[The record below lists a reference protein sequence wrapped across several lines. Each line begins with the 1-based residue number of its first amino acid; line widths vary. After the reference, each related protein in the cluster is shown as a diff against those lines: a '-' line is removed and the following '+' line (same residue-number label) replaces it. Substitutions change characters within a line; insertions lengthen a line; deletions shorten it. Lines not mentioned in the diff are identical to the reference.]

1 MPKGKKGWGKRLL
14 ATAFGMAAGV
24 LVATGPTVSNAQ
36 SMSDDY
42 RNYTPIAAPVDLSAY
57 RHPTLASASTED
69 VGVLLVLAM
78 DSSGSM
84 SDEEWRIQLR
94 ATAAALVSTQVRS
107 TIRCKSGDRSVA
119 IAVVDFADQPRIR
132 IPWVDLRPTSCSE
145 PDPEFDRKIELLA
158 AEIAQLE
165 RRESGS
171 THIGNLLQYSL
182 AVFTNA
188 PWKPTERRVLDV
200 SGDGSNNG
208 GVPTEPGRQALM
220 DFGVTINGVAIVN
233 DDAVLD
239 QYYRRE
245 IISNTFRRAS
255 DQRSAAMQGQV
266 WVVARNMQSTGNSA
280 MTLYTFGQDVENALK
295 QKISMEVAGIY
306 DPVELGSVIQT
317 AQGQYIPPVGNDNNP
332 ERDDNEAA
340 TVSFILPRAYALR

>member
-1 MPKGKKGWGKRLL
+1 
-14 ATAFGMAAGV
+14 
-24 LVATGPTVSNAQ
+24 
-36 SMSDDY
+36 
-42 RNYTPIAAPVDLSAY
+42 
-57 RHPTLASASTED
+57 
-69 VGVLLVLAM
+69 VLLVLAM

-132 IPWVDLRPTSCSE
+132 IPWVDLRPKSCSE

-171 THIGNLLQYSL
+171 THIGNMLNYTLS
-182 AVFTNA
+182 VFQNA

-208 GVPTEPGRQALM
+208 GIPTEPARQALM
-220 DFGVTINGVAIVN
+220 DFGVTINGIAIVN

-255 DQRSAAMQGQV
+255 DSRSAAMQGQV

-306 DPVELGSVIQT
+306 DPVTLQSTILA
-317 AQGQYIPPVGNDNNP
+317 AQGLTLPPGGNDNEP
-332 ERDDNEAA
+332 QPRKREGDTAM
-340 TVSFILPRAYALR
+340 ILPVRAYVFR